1 MSNALGAGAPGA
13 GDQSG
18 GFMQWLA
25 GLPAAAQASI
35 MRSMN
40 YANPASV
47 APTQMAASAQGTPN
61 PLTNPTPVS
70 PALQGGGLPVPP
82 SLAGNVGSI
91 PIGGGPGM
99 AMQSPTG
106 IVPGGGSSG
115 GGGASGAFPI
125 GGGPGMATQSPTGT
139 PNPTPWFTPS
149 NTPYAPNPAAAAPIP
164 PPRPVAQPAVARGG
178 GKGVSPR
185 MRAQAPAAANAA
197 AASSP
202 FTTVAAQNQD
212 WSGGA
217 LSRYP
222 LGARQGTA
230 LDLSKLF
237 SRS

>member
-40 YANPASV
+40 YANPANA
-47 APTQMAASAQGTPN
+47 APSGQIQPLPQGGNGPASSSFVLGNKPPSQPLNNAASLTANGN
-61 PLTNPTPVS
+61 PLTNPTPV
-70 PALQGGGLPVPP
+70 PQALQGGGPPV
-82 SLAGNVGSI
+82 
-91 PIGGGPGM
+91 
-99 AMQSPTG
+99 
-106 IVPGGGSSG
+106 
-115 GGGASGAFPI
+115 
-125 GGGPGMATQSPTGT
+125 QSPTGT

-149 NTPYAPNPAAAAPIP
+149 NTPYAPNPAAGAPIP

-185 MRAQAPAAANAA
+185 MRAQAPAAA
-197 AASSP
+197 ASSP
-202 FTTVAAQNQD
+202 FIPVAAQNQD

-222 LGARQGTA
+222 LGGRQGTA